1 MTRIIMIVAAL
12 AVALAVSPARAE
24 PLIWG
29 VKVEQLEHRFSDGS
43 DVRAWD
49 ADAFVGSDELRF
61 VVRSEAEYETKSD
74 TFETLENQARAQI
87 PISTF
92 FDAVAGVRVDTPK
105 GRDRIY
111 GAIGTHG
118 LAPQWFEVD
127 LDLYL
132 SDKPVARA
140 EIEYEALL
148 TNYLILTPSLEIDLP
163 LADDA
168 AVGNGALGPKAEVG
182 LRLSYDLIDR
192 SVAPYIGVHYERK
205 FGESKDIA
213 LEEGEAA
220 RDWFVLAGVRL
231 MF

>member
-1 MTRIIMIVAAL
+1 MTKLILTFAAL
-12 AVALAVSPARAE
+12 AVVLAVSPARAE
-24 PLIWG
+24 PMIWG
-29 VKVEQLEHRFSDGS
+29 VKIEQLEHRFSDGS
-43 DVRAWD
+43 DVQAWD
-49 ADAFVGSDELRF
+49 ADAFIGSDELKF
-61 VVRSEAEYETKSD
+61 VARSEAEYETESD
-74 TFETLENQARAQI
+74 AFEKLENQARVQV
-87 PISTF
+87 PVSTF
-92 FDAVAGVRVDTPK
+92 FDAVAGVRVDTPN
-105 GRDRIY
+105 GRDRVY
-111 GAIGTHG
+111 GVIGTHG

-127 LDLYL
+127 LDLFV

-163 LADDA
+163 LVDDA
-168 AVGNGALGPKAEVG
+168 AVGNGAFGPKAEIG

-192 SVAPYIGVHYERK
+192 AVAPYVGVHYERK

-213 LEEGEAA
+213 LEDGEAA